1 MKENAIL
8 LTPHDFVSPP
18 TSAISNFIETS
29 IGRHRIVVPRVGR
42 TERRP
47 HSRRNTIR
55 IGPLT
60 ILYPYQPTE
69 RASPS
74 TFLFTGPFR
83 CQPDGLR
90 RHATNCVVL
99 FHRGRTTRFFFFNE
113 NRSGGYR
120 IFWVRCQKLK
130 RIVKFITRVAG
141 ASSTSLAVLG
151 RDYLIN

>member
-18 TSAISNFIETS
+18 TSAVSNFIETS

-99 FHRGRTTRFFFFNE
+99 FHRGRTTRFFFLTKIDRGGIGFFGCDVRNW
-113 NRSGGYR
+113 SGSLNSLHV
-120 IFWVRCQKLK
+120 WQVLVQCPWQSSDE
-130 RIVKFITRVAG
+130 IT
-141 ASSTSLAVLG
+141 L
-151 RDYLIN
+151 